1 MFRGAVTLYMIITGI
16 VYNLL
21 LAPASADV
29 NTNTQ
34 WVNFIVHVLGPIVV
48 TADWFAYRSP
58 IKPTVG
64 QMATWWIF
72 PALYLIYTM
81 IRGPF
86 ADWYPY
92 PFLDPNQKGVGEIV
106 LYCVG
111 ILVAFVV
118 ISIILRWW
126 SGPPRRQRRAAA
138 RHGVSGGQPEPGTG
152 GEIGVEDRPILLVGD
167 RHVPGGGQLGGRLVD
182 APEAGQRSRPR
193 LVGVGE
199 VEVAQSGR
207 LRRASS
213 SARRGAARARRARA
227 RRGRGTISHAA
238 RAACSGRR
246 PAARRQW
253 WAAA

>member
-1 MFRGAVTLYMIITGI
+1 MPAVQRVVRGGMAIATLYTLVWHFINGEDDPTFDAVNFFSYFTILSNVGAMILLGALAIRPALIGVEGFVVFRGAVTLYMIITGI

-92 PFLDPNQKGVGEIV
+92 PFLDPNQKGVGEII

-126 SGPPRRQRRAAA
+126 SGPPRRQR
-138 RHGVSGGQPEPGTG
+138 VPQPVT
-152 GEIGVEDRPILLVGD
+152 
-167 RHVPGGGQLGGRLVD
+167 
-182 APEAGQRSRPR
+182 A
-193 LVGVGE
+193 
-199 VEVAQSGR
+199 
-207 LRRASS
+207 
-213 SARRGAARARRARA
+213 
-227 RRGRGTISHAA
+227 
-238 RAACSGRR
+238 
-246 PAARRQW
+246 
-253 WAAA
+253 